1 MNKEIVEFLREICTG
16 WLGWMRRKRKR
27 LRGIESLPQVVRRL
41 GFDLDR
47 VLPSPLVLDFGGCR
61 SQNDNRI
68 GERARENASGS
79 CVFSVFVS
87 FAATM
92 VFRLF
97 FFFFFL
103 SGDRDNTAKP

>member
-1 MNKEIVEFLREICTG
+1 M
-16 WLGWMRRKRKR
+16 
-27 LRGIESLPQVVRRL
+27 VRRL

-87 FAATM
+87 FAATV
-92 VFRLF
+92 VFRPFFFF

-103 SGDRDNTAKP
+103 VSWWMGWAGLEELDGQPGLGYYHTLTHYATKR